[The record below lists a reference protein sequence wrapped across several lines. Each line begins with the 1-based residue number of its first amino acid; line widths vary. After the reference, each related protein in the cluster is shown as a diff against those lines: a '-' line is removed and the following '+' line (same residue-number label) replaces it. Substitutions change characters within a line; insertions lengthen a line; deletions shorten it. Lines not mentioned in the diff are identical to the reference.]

1 MLDLDPAGNGGVSAG
16 PVTSGVLTFRAE
28 GTKFRAMTSFRR
40 AAVCLALAAM
50 LLRGLMPA
58 GWMPNPDGAG
68 ASLLVICDMDQA
80 DMSKMDMSHMDMSGM
95 DMSKMDMSA
104 MDHDPAHK
112 PSSDSHQHEACPFAA
127 APHVATPS
135 TVVALLLPSLSERF
149 SPQLAGGRLA
159 VQSAAYAPQSP
170 RAPPSLV

>member
-1 MLDLDPAGNGGVSAG
+1 LA
-16 PVTSGVLTFRAE
+16 AE

-40 AAVCLALAAM
+40 AAVCLALVAM
-50 LLRGLMPA
+50 MLRGLMPA

-68 ASLLVICDMDQA
+68 TSLFVICDMDQA
-80 DMSKMDMSHMDMSGM
+80 DMSKMDMS
-95 DMSKMDMSA
+95 KMDMSA
-104 MDHDPAHK
+104 IGHDPAHK

-135 TVVALLLPSLSERF
+135 TVVALLLPSLSEHF
-149 SPQLAGGRLA
+149 SPQLAGGLLA

-170 RAPPSLV
+170 RAPPSPV